1 MPATPSEAIAKGVD
15 YLLAT
20 QDASGGWL
28 RSRYGALRGGA
39 ALTAFVLRVLAE
51 LAKPKDPPPP
61 ARPSLA
67 IPAATARPQSPLAV
81 VLREPVAAAVRF
93 LRPGLERRGAIC
105 CPDGTLDLPVY
116 ATALALLA
124 ESPDQPLWS
133 AVERQRMRD
142 YLFATQ
148 VSTGRGFAASD
159 IHRGGWDLGS
169 MPPPRGITTG
179 TNLSLT
185 AWALQAL
192 AHSAPKAP
200 ADRSES
206 STPPVATGDMDWR
219 ETARRWLE
227 RCQNRP
233 GDGGFVFTPDRGA
246 TDNKAGL
253 DPATRQP
260 FSYGS
265 ASCDGLL
272 ALASLRT
279 LTGTAGANAAASFD
293 AAWNAALGWFAK
305 LERWDIAAGGTD
317 ALRFYWAARLVE
329 ASAFFPPE
337 RKAAARES
345 LAAAVIARQ
354 RADGS
359 WANPEPAMREDD
371 PLIATPLAIAALGG
385 VN

>member
-1 MPATPSEAIAKGVD
+1 
-15 YLLAT
+15 
-20 QDASGGWL
+20 
-28 RSRYGALRGGA
+28 
-39 ALTAFVLRVLAE
+39 
-51 LAKPKDPPPP
+51 
-61 ARPSLA
+61 
-67 IPAATARPQSPLAV
+67 
-81 VLREPVAAAVRF
+81 
-93 LRPGLERRGAIC
+93 
-105 CPDGTLDLPVY
+105 
-116 ATALALLA
+116 
-124 ESPDQPLWS
+124 
-133 AVERQRMRD
+133 
-142 YLFATQ
+142 
-148 VSTGRGFAASD
+148 
-159 IHRGGWDLGS
+159 

-206 STPPVATGDMDWR
+206 STPPAATGDMDWR

-272 ALASLRT
+272 ALASLRM